1 MLKKLNGVKI
11 FRKTISILCVV
22 AIIVSSLPKY
32 IHTTEAATMD
42 FYDENSSVMLDKG
55 GFKKEVYGV
64 VTDDWGQT
72 WNDRNDTLPPSTTY
86 LTDNYRETVGT
97 VPTND
102 WASSVVF
109 DKYSESLYAHP
120 LAYRAASNGMQMAS
134 PAVTDSTSYVDGE
147 PTVESLLEDNTVEL
161 VVGAE
166 SFKAKDAKVDKAG
179 DWSYEIIME
188 NESGSGSMTA
198 TIAKG
203 TPYAYYIFNS
213 LAPTISL
220 GAGATNLAIYK
231 NSTSSNTLGISL
243 TNKKDGKTHYY
254 IVNAP
259 KGTTWTNAGG
269 KLTANMPAGKRYL
282 SIAILPNNSDA
293 AFSLYQ
299 KYAFNFI
306 TDTKVQW
313 EYLENAS
320 KVVTKYNVT
329 TTNMETNDIGGDTI
343 IALYPHQWR
352 YAEETYTG
360 YTYDTIRGTMKT
372 IVGSSYVTQMTYN
385 GMLST
390 LPVTDDEETVGQI
403 MDQLGYLYHYRKTK
417 DDPKWICFLE
427 GQYGGYDTYWV
438 GKNLNTLADAI
449 WLADQFQDE
458 DMQNIKD
465 EMVAGVEN
473 YLQFWFDPFS
483 AYISGKFV
491 DDYFYYK
498 EDYGTLIGYPTS
510 YGSDKEMNDHHFHYG
525 YWIKAASAVAMND
538 PQWAEEWG
546 GMVYEMISDIA
557 NANRDGSSYNENS
570 PCKYPFLRNF
580 DIYEGHSWASG
591 VANYEFDENGKM
603 IDEKG
608 GLSGGNNQESSSEA
622 VNAWASIAF
631 WGEVMGDTRIRDLGI
646 YMYTTEIAAI
656 EDYYYDVHNEIFTD
670 KYEDKDNHNLQTVTR
685 LFGGRYDHT
694 AWWTESPIEV
704 TTITMLPISG
714 ATLYLGKHKEK
725 VKNVV
730 DSICE
735 DSKQW
740 KDYVANKEQICANY
754 GKVDM
759 LTDPE
764 TNQDVIAEF
773 YAYYD
778 ADKALE
784 MFDISDTG
792 KVENGES
799 RAHTLAYIS
808 SLKKYGAQNFDIT
821 SSSPFSLVLE
831 KNGVKTYIAENYTS
845 SDQRVYFSDGTYVD
859 VPANSSYEGPKT
871 GDGENPEIDDSEL
884 LGTAKKIN
892 LETYLE
898 NQDGTGFDLTS
909 RTMNVKSDS
918 DTYTYEPKE
927 ISGFTYDATNTQN
940 HLTVSVGENIL
951 ETVKVY
957 YKRNNYTVQYVLNG
971 GQTSANNPTSY
982 RYGSDIELKDA
993 TKADY
998 IFDGWYTDAQYTNKI
1013 TAITPST
1020 YGNLT
1025 LHAKF
1030 VKESDI
1036 TSYKVEYYK
1045 QNEDKTAYSIVA
1057 EDTQTI
1063 SSIVG
1068 NQVTATEKTY
1078 EGYVLNENSVTTGIV
1093 LPNQGLVLKLYYD
1106 LEKKNSVADWSG
1118 RGGYVDANNNLT
1130 LFVGDAGDK
1139 GNVLVYYRLCDDL
1152 ASAQSAYETAVS
1164 TNGASVPGY
1173 NTIKT
1178 DGIFKYNAGK
1188 VSDTQYIVYRFNIN
1202 DQELTDWTM
1211 ISIADLK
1218 LQSVAKKQYTVR
1230 YYKQNIQCSG
1240 YDEITSDVKTLEGN
1254 VEESVVA
1261 LQKSYTGFSVNSEKS
1276 KLSGVVKKDG
1286 SLELKVYYDRNTY
1299 LIEYRNVENATNSN
1313 PMEYVYGKEISL
1325 TNAVKNGYNFIGW
1338 YTDAGCTNKI
1348 DTISSSDQQ
1357 NLILYAKFESN
1368 TTTPEVTTKK
1378 PDIETTQKVTDEE
1391 TTEKVTNVET
1401 TSTVTDSETS
1411 SEEADNET
1419 TSEQDNILPTEVKP
1433 TTKET
1438 TVSHN
1443 NETGKTSQ
1451 VSDSRPARGK
1461 IKKAKIY
1468 KKKRL
1473 LIKVTK
1479 VKKAKLYKIQI
1490 STTRKFRNKIT
1501 ITRYFKK
1508 TRYVIKNIKKI
1519 KKLKKAKRYYYIRVK
1534 ACKIV
1539 GKKRY
1544 YSKKWSKIKKVRIK

>member
-1 MLKKLNGVKI
+1 MFKKLNKTKI
-11 FRKTISILCVV
+11 LRKTVSILCAV
-22 AIIVSSLPKY
+22 AIMLSSVPEDIY
-32 IHTTEAATMD
+32 ITEAATID

-55 GFKKEVYGV
+55 GFKKDVYGV

-72 WNDRNDTLPPSTTY
+72 WKDRNETLPPATTY

-134 PAVTDSTSYVDGE
+134 PAVVDSTSYVDGE
-147 PTVESLLEDNTVEL
+147 ATVESLLEDNTVEL

-179 DWSYEIIME
+179 DWSYEILME
-188 NESGSGSMTA
+188 NESGNGSMRA

-203 TPYAYYIFNS
+203 TPYAYYVFDN

-231 NSTSSNTLGISL
+231 NSSSSNTLGVSL
-243 TNKKDGKTHYY
+243 TNKKDGKIHYY
-254 IVNAP
+254 MVNAP

-282 SIAILPNNSDA
+282 SIAILPDNSDA

-306 TDTKVQW
+306 TDTKVEW

-320 KVVTKYNVT
+320 KVVTKYNVI
-329 TTNMETNDIGGDTI
+329 TTNMETNEKGGDTI

-360 YTYDTIRGTMKT
+360 YIYNTIRGTMKT
-372 IVGSSYVTQMTYN
+372 IVGSSYITQMTYN

-390 LPVTDDEETVGQI
+390 LPVTDDETTVGQI
-403 MDQLGYLYHYRKTK
+403 MDQLGYLYYYRKTK
-417 DDPKWICFLE
+417 DDPKWICYLE

-449 WLADQFQDE
+449 WLADQFKDE
-458 DMQNIKD
+458 DMQVIKD

-483 AYISGKFV
+483 AYISGRFV

-525 YWIKAASAVAMND
+525 YWIKAASAIAMND

-570 PCKYPFLRNF
+570 SCKYPFLRNF

-740 KDYVANKEQICANY
+740 KDYVANKDQICKNY
-754 GKVDM
+754 GKTDM
-759 LTDPE
+759 LTDSE

-821 SSSPFSLVLE
+821 SSNPFALVLE
-831 KNGVKTYIAENYTS
+831 KDGVKTYVAENYTET
-845 SDQRVYFSDGTYVD
+845 DKRVYFSDGTYVD

-898 NQDGTGFDLTS
+898 NQDGTGYELTS

-918 DTYTYEPKE
+918 ETYTYQPKE
-927 ISGFTYDATNTQN
+927 IAGFTYDATNPQN

-971 GQTSANNPTSY
+971 GQNSVNNPTSY
-982 RYGSDIELKDA
+982 RYGSEIALKDA
-993 TKADY
+993 TKEDY
-998 IFDGWYTDAQYTNKI
+998 IFDGWYADAQYTSKI
-1013 TAITPST
+1013 AAITSST

-1045 QNEDKTAYSIVA
+1045 QNESKTEYSIVA
-1057 EDTQTI
+1057 EDTQII

-1068 NQVTATEKTY
+1068 NQVTAEEKKY
-1078 EGYVLNENSVTTGIV
+1078 DGYVLNANSVTTGVV
-1093 LPNQGLVLKLYYD
+1093 LPNGELILRLYYD
-1106 LEKKNSVADWSG
+1106 SEKKNNVADWSG

-1173 NTIKT
+1173 FMTKT
-1178 DGIFKYNAGK
+1178 DGIFKQDAGK
-1188 VSDTQYIVYRFNIN
+1188 VSDTQYVVYRFNIN
-1202 DQELTDWTM
+1202 QELTEWKM

-1218 LQSVAKKQYTVR
+1218 QQSAAKKEQYTVR
-1230 YYKQNIQCSG
+1230 YYKQNKERTG
-1240 YDEITSDVKTLEGN
+1240 YDEVTADAQTLEGN
-1254 VEESVVA
+1254 VEESVLA
-1261 LQKSYTGFSVNSEKS
+1261 TQKSYIGFSVNTEKS
-1276 KLSGVVKKDG
+1276 QLSGVVKENG
-1286 SLELKVYYDRNTY
+1286 GLELKVYYDRNTY
-1299 LIEYRNVENATNSN
+1299 LIEYRNLGNAVNNN
-1313 PMEYVYGKEISL
+1313 PSDYVYGTEIKL
-1325 TNAVKNGYNFIGW
+1325 NDAVRNGDRFIGW
-1338 YTDAGCTNKI
+1338 YTDTNYTEKI
-1348 DTISSSDQQ
+1348 ETIDSDKHQ
-1357 NLILYAKFESN
+1357 NFTLYAKFESDA
-1368 TTTPEVTTKK
+1368 TTPETTSK
-1378 PDIETTQKVTDEE
+1378 ITETETTPKITD
-1391 TTEKVTNVET
+1391 VET
-1401 TSTVTDSETS
+1401 TPGVTD
-1411 SEEADNET
+1411 AET
-1419 TSEQDNILPTEVKP
+1419 TSEETGIETTLGQETTTPVEVKP
-1433 TTKET
+1433 SGQNTTTSSKN
-1438 TVSHN
+1438 SAD
-1443 NETGKTSQ
+1443 KTSK
-1451 VSDSRPARGK
+1451 VSAKRPAKAK
-1461 IKKAKIY
+1461 ISKAKIY

-1473 LIKVTK
+1473 LIKVKK
-1479 VKKAKLYKIQI
+1479 VTGARLYKIQI
-1490 STTRKFRNKIT
+1490 STKKNFKKKAT
-1501 ITRYFKK
+1501 ITRFSKK
-1508 TRYVIKNIKKI
+1508 TQYVIRNIKNK
-1519 KKLKKAKRYYYIRVK
+1519 KKLKKAKKYCYIRVK
-1534 ACKIV
+1534 ACRIIN
-1539 GKKRY
+1539 GRRL
-1544 YSKKWSKIKKVRIK
+1544 YSKKWSRIRKVKMR

>member
-1 MLKKLNGVKI
+1 MFKKLNKTKI
-11 FRKTISILCVV
+11 LRKTVSILCAV
-22 AIIVSSLPKY
+22 AIMLSSVPEDIY
-32 IHTTEAATMD
+32 ITEAATID

-55 GFKKEVYGV
+55 GFKKDVYGV

-72 WNDRNDTLPPSTTY
+72 WKDRNETLPPATTY

-134 PAVTDSTSYVDGE
+134 PAVVDSTSYVDGE
-147 PTVESLLEDNTVEL
+147 ATVESLLEDNTVEL

-179 DWSYEIIME
+179 DWSYEILME
-188 NESGSGSMTA
+188 NESGNGSMRA

-203 TPYAYYIFNS
+203 TPYAYYVFDN

-231 NSTSSNTLGISL
+231 NSSSSNTLGVSL
-243 TNKKDGKTHYY
+243 TNKKDGKIHYY
-254 IVNAP
+254 MVNAP

-282 SIAILPNNSDA
+282 SIAILPDNSDA

-306 TDTKVQW
+306 TDTKVEW

-320 KVVTKYNVT
+320 KVVTKYNVI
-329 TTNMETNDIGGDTI
+329 TTNMETNEKGGDTI

-360 YTYDTIRGTMKT
+360 YTYNTIRGTMKT
-372 IVGSSYVTQMTYN
+372 IVGSSYITQMTYN

-390 LPVTDDEETVGQI
+390 LPVTDDETTVGQI
-403 MDQLGYLYHYRKTK
+403 MDQLGYLYYYRKTK
-417 DDPKWICFLE
+417 DDPKWICYLE

-449 WLADQFQDE
+449 WLADQFKDE
-458 DMQNIKD
+458 DMQVIKD

-483 AYISGKFV
+483 AYISGRFV

-525 YWIKAASAVAMND
+525 YWIKAASAIAMND

-740 KDYVANKEQICANY
+740 KDYVANKDQICDNY

-821 SSSPFSLVLE
+821 SSDPFALVLE
-831 KNGVKTYIAENYTS
+831 KDGVKTYVAENYTET
-845 SDQRVYFSDGTYVD
+845 DKRVYFSDGTYVD

-898 NQDGTGFDLTS
+898 NQDGTGYELTS

-918 DTYTYEPKE
+918 ETYTYQPKE
-927 ISGFTYDATNTQN
+927 IAGFTYDATNPQN

-971 GQTSANNPTSY
+971 GQNSVNNPTSY
-982 RYGSDIELKDA
+982 RYGSEIALKDA
-993 TKADY
+993 TKEDY
-998 IFDGWYTDAQYTNKI
+998 IFDGWYADAQYTSKI
-1013 TAITPST
+1013 AAITSST

-1045 QNEDKTAYSIVA
+1045 QNESKTEYSIVA
-1057 EDTQTI
+1057 EDTQII

-1068 NQVTATEKTY
+1068 NQVTAEEKKY
-1078 EGYVLNENSVTTGIV
+1078 DGYVLNANSVTTGVV
-1093 LPNQGLVLKLYYD
+1093 LPNGELILRLYYD
-1106 LEKKNSVADWSG
+1106 SEKKNNVADWSG

-1173 NTIKT
+1173 FMTKT
-1178 DGIFKYNAGK
+1178 DGIFKQDAGK
-1188 VSDTQYIVYRFNIN
+1188 VSDTQYVVYRFNIN
-1202 DQELTDWTM
+1202 QELTEWKM

-1218 LQSVAKKQYTVR
+1218 QQSAAKKEQYMVR
-1230 YYKQNIQCSG
+1230 YYKQNKERTG
-1240 YDEITSDVKTLEGN
+1240 YDEVTADAETLEGN

-1261 LQKSYTGFSVNSEKS
+1261 MQKSYVGFSVNSKKS
-1276 KLSGVVKKDG
+1276 SLSGVVKEDG

-1299 LIEYRNVENATNSN
+1299 LIEYRNIENATNNN
-1313 PMEYVYGKEISL
+1313 PTEYVYGKEINL
-1325 TNAVKNGYNFIGW
+1325 TDAVKNGYKFIGW
-1338 YTDAGCTNKI
+1338 YENAGCTEKI
-1348 DTISSSDQQ
+1348 DTISSD
-1357 NLILYAKFESN
+1357 NHENVIVYAKFESN
-1368 TTTPEVTTKK
+1368 TTTPEVTTTEKVTDAETTSK
-1378 PDIETTQKVTDEE
+1378 ATVQETTTKETDSEATSAVTDIETTQGQAS
-1391 TTEKVTNVET
+1391 
-1401 TSTVTDSETS
+1401 TSTGD
-1411 SEEADNET
+1411 
-1419 TSEQDNILPTEVKP
+1419 LKP
-1433 TTKET
+1433 TDQET
-1438 TVSHN
+1438 TVSSDK
-1443 NETGKTSQ
+1443 ETDKTTQ
-1451 VSDSRPARGK
+1451 VGVKRPT
-1461 IKKAKIY
+1461 KAKISKAKAY

-1473 LIKVTK
+1473 LIKVK
-1479 VKKAKLYKIQI
+1479 SVKGVNLYKIQI
-1490 STTRKFRNKIT
+1490 STKKNFKKKIT
-1501 ITRYFKK
+1501 ITRFSKK
-1508 TRYVIKNIKKI
+1508 TQYVIKNIKKI
-1519 KKLKKAKRYYYIRVK
+1519 KKLKKAKKYLYIRVK
-1534 ACKIV
+1534 SGKII
-1539 GKKRY
+1539 GKRRL
-1544 YSKKWSKIKKVRIK
+1544 YSKKWSRIRRVKIK